1 MDQIFN
7 EKFVKLVAQRIP
19 CVHMNSWS
27 MSKKITADIITY
39 LEELK
44 SKGLNTI
51 DDVLKEI
58 QSTDQ

>member
-1 MDQIFN
+1 MDQVLN
-7 EKFVKLVAQRIP
+7 EKFVKSIAQRIP
-19 CVHMNSWS
+19 CIHMNSWF
-27 MSKKITADIITY
+27 MSKRIASDIVVY

-44 SKGLNTI
+44 SKGFNTI